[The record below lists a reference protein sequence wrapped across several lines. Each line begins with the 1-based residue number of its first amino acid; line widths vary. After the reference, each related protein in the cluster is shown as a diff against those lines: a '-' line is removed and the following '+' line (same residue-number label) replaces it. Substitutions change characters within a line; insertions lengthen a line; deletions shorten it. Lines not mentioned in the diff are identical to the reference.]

1 MYNFLLEKIILP
13 LGDLLSGSSYIKQL
27 RYWRKVDRFSAD
39 EIEALQQ
46 KNLDRLLNYA
56 VKHVPYYQDNLGS
69 SENIQLEDF
78 PIIDKKVIRNQT
90 DDLISKEY
98 KKSDL
103 IPYSSSGS
111 SGVQTTVY
119 MSKQEQSILRGVLTH
134 WWEWSGYQIG
144 KPIVQTG
151 MATSRSRVKALKD
164 ILFRTNYIY
173 AFSFTD
179 DELKVICDR
188 LNHRKNYYHLAGYA
202 SSLNVIAEYALE
214 HGYSIQ
220 LRGVISLGDK
230 LFNQY
235 RKNVQKA
242 FQVKVQDTYGSNEGF
257 MIACQADID
266 AYYILSPHVVVEI
279 LDDDNQPVSDG
290 EMGHIVV
297 TRLDAFSMPLIR
309 YRIGDLGIKLPL
321 DQYPTKRKYQY
332 PLLQQVVGR
341 ESDVVVLPD
350 SRKLIVHS
358 FTGVFEYIPEIKQF
372 KVIQESVD
380 GITIEYIKGKNFSET
395 TLESTEKE
403 LREKIRYD
411 NFLIRFKEVDFI
423 PASAS
428 GKPEIIESRLKK

>member
-1 MYNFLLEKIILP
+1 M
-13 LGDLLSGSSYIKQL
+13 
-27 RYWRKVDRFSAD
+27 
-39 EIEALQQ
+39 
-46 KNLDRLLNYA
+46 
-56 VKHVPYYQDNLGS
+56 
-69 SENIQLEDF
+69 
-78 PIIDKKVIRNQT
+78 
-90 DDLISKEY
+90 
-98 KKSDL
+98 
-103 IPYSSSGS
+103 
-111 SGVQTTVY
+111 
-119 MSKQEQSILRGVLTH
+119 
-134 WWEWSGYQIG
+134 
-144 KPIVQTG
+144 
-151 MATSRSRVKALKD
+151 
-164 ILFRTNYIY
+164 LFR
-173 AFSFTD
+173 S
-179 DELKVICDR
+179 
-188 LNHRKNYYHLAGYA
+188 
-202 SSLNVIAEYALE
+202 ALE